1 MAMYTFS
8 CPSCGWKADLRGRFD
23 VHSVPCAEC
32 GTDARR
38 AEVYAIN
45 FKGFTQTPL
54 DQQTYYQ
61 EFRDFK
67 EAGAELE
74 YAHSRAEEA
83 AGKQLPTPPLAR
95 IAKARA
101 KDLIKKG
108 VKSSEDLK
116 SRTKH

>member
-1 MAMYTFS
+1 MPVYTFS
-8 CPSCGWKADLRGRFD
+8 CTCGWQGDQRTTFDANNVCCPSCEGTATKESVYSIRF
-23 VHSVPCAEC
+23 
-32 GTDARR
+32 G
-38 AEVYAIN
+38 
-45 FKGFTQTPL
+45 GFASTPL

-61 EFRDFK
+61 SFKDFK